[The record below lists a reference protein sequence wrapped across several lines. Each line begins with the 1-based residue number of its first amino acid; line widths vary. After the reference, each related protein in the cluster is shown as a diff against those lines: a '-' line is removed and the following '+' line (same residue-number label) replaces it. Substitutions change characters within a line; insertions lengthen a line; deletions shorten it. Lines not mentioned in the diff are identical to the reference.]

1 VAAAVTVKEIEYGPW
16 GHCVQ
21 VSNGIVDVVATLDFG
36 PRLIRFGFTGG
47 DNLFLEDTEQ
57 KVVSSGER
65 FAPVGGGSW
74 HIYGGHRLW
83 SGPEAEPRTT
93 YPDNEPVVWEAL
105 SDGIVLTP
113 PQEQWTQLQ
122 KQMEVRLDAATSTV
136 TVVHRITNT
145 GPWAVTF
152 APWALSVMAP
162 GGKAIVPQVQRETG
176 LLANRIISVW
186 SYAKMNDP
194 RIAWGERFITLQQDR
209 TLPPFKIGTNNE
221 EGWAAYHNGDN
232 LFVKRYEHLQEGT
245 YPDNGVSF
253 ETYTNEL
260 FLELETLGELKP
272 VAPGET
278 VKHTETWELYKADS
292 LPYADE
298 TELSRVLREITGR

>member
-1 VAAAVTVKEIEYGPW
+1 MAAVTVKEIVYGPW

-21 VSNGIVDVVATLDFG
+21 VANGSVDLVATLDFG
-36 PRLIRFGFTGG
+36 PRIIRFGFTGG
-47 DNLFLEDTEQ
+47 ANLFLEDTE
-57 KVVSSGER
+57 KTIVSGGDR

-83 SGPEAEPRTT
+83 SSPEAEPRTT

-105 SDGIVLTP
+105 ADGIVLTP
-113 PQEQWTQLQ
+113 PQEKWTQLQ
-122 KQMEVRLDAATSTV
+122 KQMEVRLDAATGHV
-136 TVVHRITNT
+136 TVVHRITNV

-162 GGKAIVPQVQRETG
+162 GGRAIVPQVQRETG
-176 LLANRIISVW
+176 LLANRIVAVW

-194 RIAWGERFITLQQDR
+194 RVTWGDRFITLRQDP
-209 TLPPFKIGTNNE
+209 TMPPFKIGTNNE
-221 EGWAAYHNGDN
+221 DGWAAYHNGGD
-232 LFVKRYEHLQEGT
+232 LFVKRYEHRPEGT
-245 YPDNGVSF
+245 YPDYGVSF
-253 ETYTNEL
+253 ETYTNEQ

-278 VKHTETWELYKADS
+278 VQHTETWELYQADS
-292 LPYADE
+292 LPFADE
-298 TELSRVLREITGR
+298 AELARVLREITGR